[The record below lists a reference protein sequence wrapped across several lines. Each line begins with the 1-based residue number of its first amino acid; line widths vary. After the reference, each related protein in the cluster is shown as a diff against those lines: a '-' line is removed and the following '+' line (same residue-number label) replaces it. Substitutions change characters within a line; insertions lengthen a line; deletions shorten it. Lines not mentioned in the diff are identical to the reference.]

1 MAEDKALITLLKKT
15 INQKKQDVKEY
26 SKHLDQNLAQK
37 IELLDNLKN
46 DVNEISKADM
56 SQIND
61 IIASF
66 KIPEEE
72 KISLKRELDTVKA
85 LLTLNQTE
93 KTTYTLMPSQ
103 LAAITVFLDNL
114 ESYIEEANQ
123 EKQVLDPE
131 YNHIITIT
139 KHYKNLL
146 SKIKNP
152 NSKELI
158 TDIDTITQL
167 FQENKLSEEDKKT
180 IDHLIMYFNKK

>member
-72 KISLKRELDTVKA
+72 K
-85 LLTLNQTE
+85 N
-93 KTTYTLMPSQ
+93 
-103 LAAITVFLDNL
+103 
-114 ESYIEEANQ
+114 
-123 EKQVLDPE
+123 
-131 YNHIITIT
+131 
-139 KHYKNLL
+139 
-146 SKIKNP
+146 
-152 NSKELI
+152 
-158 TDIDTITQL
+158 
-167 FQENKLSEEDKKT
+167 
-180 IDHLIMYFNKK
+180 